1 MGMLHPDIL
10 RARADELAHY
20 IHKQP
25 AFDPLESRIA
35 RLTAG
40 LNDAEMDRLVRM
52 VSARLKVLRKNNGWR
67 GRLWPV
73 GKDSDEDEA

>member
-25 AFDPLESRIA
+25 AFDPLETRIA

-52 VSARLKVLRKNNGWR
+52 VSARLKVLSQHNNGWR
-67 GRLWPV
+67 GRMWKP
-73 GKDSDEDEA
+73 GRGDDD